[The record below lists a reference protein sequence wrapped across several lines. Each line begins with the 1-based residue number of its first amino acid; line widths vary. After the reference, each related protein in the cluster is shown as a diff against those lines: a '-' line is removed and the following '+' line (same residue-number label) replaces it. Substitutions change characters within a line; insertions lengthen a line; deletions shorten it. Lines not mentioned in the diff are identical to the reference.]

1 MDVDEAAR
9 RAARLLPSDVR
20 PRTRRARLIAFGLAV
35 LAVLVLVGSVID
47 AVADYLGLPLDFGSA
62 AQSLNQHPYVA
73 GVALLGIEEAGIPLP
88 ISGDFLIVYSAAAV
102 GRDPYALLALW
113 GAFELVV
120 VAGSAILFLAARRW
134 GRRLLHGSIG
144 YALHLTPERLERGER
159 WFRRWGIWAVIIGR
173 HVPGFRITTTLV
185 AAVFGVSLPVFV
197 LGVAISA
204 GVWLAFWI
212 GVGVAV
218 GPKAQEVVGG
228 HRYGSLIVLGGA
240 LLLGTL
246 YVLVRL
252 WLRPAASRSPSGD
265 RRRP

>member
-20 PRTRRARLIAFGLAV
+20 PRTRRTRLVAFGLAV
-35 LAVLVLVGSVID
+35 FVVLVLVGSVVD
-47 AVADYLGLPLDFGSA
+47 AIADYLGLRLDLGSA
-62 AQSLNQHPYVA
+62 AETLNQHPYVA
-73 GVALLGIEEAGIPLP
+73 GVGLLGVEEAGIPLP
-88 ISGDFLIVYSAAAV
+88 ISGDFLIVYSAAAIA
-102 GRDPYALLALW
+102 RDPYALTALW
-113 GAFELVV
+113 IAFETVV
-120 VAGSAILFLAARRW
+120 LAGSAVLFLAARRW
-134 GRRLLHGSIG
+134 GRRLLQGSIG
-144 YALHLTPERLERGER
+144 YALHLTPERLDRAER
-159 WFRRWGIWAVIIGR
+159 WFRRWGIWAVIVGR

-197 LGVAISA
+197 FGVAISA
-204 GVWLAFWI
+204 GVWLAFWM

-218 GPKAQEVVGG
+218 GPKAQELVGG

-246 YVLVRL
+246 YVLFRL
-252 WLRPAASRSPSGD
+252 WLRPAASRPPSED